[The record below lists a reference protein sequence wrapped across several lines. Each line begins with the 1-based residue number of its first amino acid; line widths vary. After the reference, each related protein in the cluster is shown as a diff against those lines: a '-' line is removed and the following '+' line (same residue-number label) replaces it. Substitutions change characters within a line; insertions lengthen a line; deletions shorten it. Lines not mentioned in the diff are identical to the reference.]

1 MRKIIQNHNNMGK
14 IIAVINDKG
23 GVAKTTTV
31 MNLGVA
37 MWILGKKVL
46 LVDTDKQCNLT
57 NTLDKTCREE
67 GTRTIFE
74 WMTDAVNSEIPVYER
89 YKGLNFIPSSVN
101 VDRLPEALAGQKWKE
116 LFLQKRLA
124 QFVDDYDV
132 ILIDCAPG
140 CGSLMNTN
148 ALVAA
153 DEILVPVRCDDY
165 SIQGTGIIGPT
176 VDSINEGRAV
186 PLIIRGF
193 LVTQYENT
201 TIGREVVNFLRES
214 NLPNMR
220 TKIRKCVRCATML
233 RQQSSLFEFDADSTA
248 ADDYMML
255 AEELLGVQPRPKKSN
270 PKAWGKKAG
279 EAYEQFINEQ
289 NA

>member
-1 MRKIIQNHNNMGK
+1 MGK
-14 IIAVINDKG
+14 IIAIINDKG

-31 MNLGVA
+31 MNLGA
-37 MWILGKKVL
+37 ALWLYGKKVL

-67 GTRTIFE
+67 GTRTIYD
-74 WMTDAVNSEIPVYER
+74 WMTDGVNSEVPVYER
-89 YKGLNFIPSSVN
+89 YPSLNFIPSSVN
-101 VDRLPEALAGQKWKE
+101 VDLLPEALAGQKWKE

-124 QFVDDYDV
+124 RLVNDYDY

-153 DEILVPVRCDDY
+153 DEIIVPVRCDDY

-176 VDSINEGRAV
+176 VESINEGRAV
-186 PLIIRGF
+186 PLEIRGF

-201 TIGREVVNFLRES
+201 KIGKEVVQFLKSS

-220 TKIRKCVRCATML
+220 TKIRKCVKCATML

-255 AEELLGVQPRPKKSN
+255 AEEIIGVKARNKKFTPTVWSN
-270 PKAWGKKAG
+270 QAG
-279 EAYEQFINEQ
+279 SAYDKFIEEQ

>member
-1 MRKIIQNHNNMGK
+1 MGK
-14 IIAVINDKG
+14 IIAIINDKG

-37 MWILGKKVL
+37 LWLYGKKVL

-67 GTRTIFE
+67 GTRTIYD
-74 WMTDAVNSEIPVYER
+74 WMTDGVNSEVPVYER
-89 YKGLNFIPSSVN
+89 YPGLNFIPSSVN
-101 VDRLPEALAGQKWKE
+101 VDQLPEALAGQKWKE

-124 QFVDDYDV
+124 RLVADYDY

-153 DEILVPVRCDDY
+153 DEIIVPVRCDDY

-176 VDSINEGRAV
+176 VESINEGRAV
-186 PLIIRGF
+186 PLEIRGF

-201 TIGREVVNFLRES
+201 KIGKEVVQFLKSS

-255 AEELLGVQPRPKKSN
+255 AEEIIEVKTRSKKFT
-270 PKAWGKKAG
+270 PAAWSKKAG
-279 EAYEQFINEQ
+279 TAYDKFIEEQ

>member
-1 MRKIIQNHNNMGK
+1 MGK
-14 IIAVINDKG
+14 IIAIINDKG

-31 MNLGVA
+31 MNLGMA
-37 MWILGKKVL
+37 MWILGKRVL

-57 NTLDKTCREE
+57 NTLDKTCRDE

-74 WMTDAVNSEIPVYER
+74 WMTEAVNSEIPVYER
-89 YKGLNFIPSSVN
+89 YEGLNFIPSSVN
-101 VDRLPEALAGQKWKE
+101 IDKLPEALAGQKWKE

-124 QFVDDYDV
+124 QLVNDYDY

-153 DEILVPVRCDDY
+153 DEIIVPVRCDDY

-176 VDSINEGRAV
+176 VESINEGRAV
-186 PLIIRGF
+186 PLTIRGF

-201 TIGREVVNFLRES
+201 SIGKEVVNFLKTS
-214 NLPNMR
+214 DLPNMR

-255 AEELLGVQPRPKKSN
+255 AEEILGVHPRPKKST
-270 PKAWGKKAG
+270 PSEWGKKAST
-279 EAYEQFINEQ
+279 AYNKFINEQ

>member
-1 MRKIIQNHNNMGK
+1 MGK
-14 IIAVINDKG
+14 IIAIINDKG

-37 MWILGKKVL
+37 LWLLGKKVL

-67 GTRTIFE
+67 GTRTIFD
-74 WMTDAVNSEIPVYER
+74 WMTDSVNSEIPVYER
-89 YKGLNFIPSSVN
+89 YTGLNFIPSSVN
-101 VDRLPEALAGQKWKE
+101 IDKLSEALAGQKWKE
-116 LFLQKRLA
+116 LFLQKRLS
-124 QFVDDYDV
+124 QLINDYDYV
-132 ILIDCAPG
+132 LIDCAPG

-153 DEILVPVRCDDY
+153 DEIIVPVRCDDY

-176 VDSINEGRAV
+176 VESINEGRAV

-193 LVTQYENT
+193 LITQYENT
-201 TIGREVVNFLRES
+201 MIGKEVMNFLKS
-214 NLPNMR
+214 SDLPNMR

-255 AEELLGVQPRPKKSN
+255 AEELEGINPRPKKST
-270 PKAWGKKAG
+270 PLSWGKKAG
-279 EAYEQFINEQ
+279 EAYDKFIKEQ
-289 NA
+289 NT